1 MTALFGL
8 MAPPPRRII
17 EFGCGTGWLSL
28 ALAQLGYDVVGVDI
42 SADAIRHAEAA
53 RVARRQERAR
63 FVAADYETFATP
75 APSDYALFLAWAGRL
90 AGGGHT
96 PPRPRGPLEI
106 ATCPS
111 VVGLAA
117 LRFPPPAAVSAQGR
131 VPGARSGGSG
141 DYLRP
146 V

>member
-28 ALAQLGYDVVGVDI
+28 ALAQRGYDVVGVDI

-53 RVARRQERAR
+53 RVERRQERAR

-90 AGGGHT
+90 AGGGTHAT
-96 PPRPRGPLEI
+96 TASWSSGNSHPPKRGG
-106 ATCPS
+106 S
-111 VVGLAA
+111 GG
-117 LRFPPPAAVSAQGR
+117 AAVSASCRGQRTRSSAGR
-131 VPGARSGGSG
+131 PKWGQR
-141 DYLRP
+141 
-146 V
+146 

>member
-8 MAPPPRRII
+8 LAPPPRWII

-53 RVARRQERAR
+53 RVERRQERAR

-90 AGGGHT
+90 AGGGTHAT
-96 PPRPRGPLEI
+96 TASWSSGKIRPPERGEPVW
-106 ATCPS
+106 S
-111 VVGLAA
+111 VFSASCNRSALAGA
-117 LRFPPPAAVSAQGR
+117 YPIPEVVSE
-131 VPGARSGGSG
+131 VTT
-141 DYLRP
+141 
-146 V
+146 

>member
-53 RVARRQERAR
+53 RVERRQERAR

-90 AGGGHT
+90 AGGGTHAT
-96 PPRPRGPLEI
+96 TASWSSGNSHPPKRGG
-106 ATCPS
+106 S
-111 VVGLAA
+111 GG
-117 LRFPPPAAVSAQGR
+117 AAVSASCRGQRTRSSAGR
-131 VPGARSGGSG
+131 PKWGQR
-141 DYLRP
+141 
-146 V
+146 

>member
-28 ALAQLGYDVVGVDI
+28 VLAQRGCDVVGVDI

-53 RVARRQERAR
+53 RVERRQERAR

-90 AGGGHT
+90 AGGGTHAT
-96 PPRPRGPLEI
+96 TASWSSGNSHPPMRGG
-106 ATCPS
+106 S
-111 VVGLAA
+111 GG
-117 LRFPPPAAVSAQGR
+117 AAVSASCRGQRTRPSAGR
-131 VPGARSGGSG
+131 PKWGQR
-141 DYLRP
+141 
-146 V
+146 

>member
-28 ALAQLGYDVVGVDI
+28 VLAQRGYDVVGVDI

-53 RVARRQERAR
+53 RVERRQERAR

-90 AGGGHT
+90 AGGGTHAT
-96 PPRPRGPLEI
+96 TASWSSGNSHPPKRGG
-106 ATCPS
+106 S
-111 VVGLAA
+111 GG
-117 LRFPPPAAVSAQGR
+117 AAVSASCRGQRTGSSAGR
-131 VPGARSGGSG
+131 PKWGQR
-141 DYLRP
+141 
-146 V
+146 

>member
-17 EFGCGTGWLSL
+17 EFGCCTGWLSL
-28 ALAQLGYDVVGVDI
+28 VLAQRGYDVVGVDI

-53 RVARRQERAR
+53 RVERRQERAR

-90 AGGGHT
+90 AGGGTHAT
-96 PPRPRGPLEI
+96 TASWSSGNSHPPKRGG
-106 ATCPS
+106 S
-111 VVGLAA
+111 GG
-117 LRFPPPAAVSAQGR
+117 AAVSASCRGQRTGSSAGR
-131 VPGARSGGSG
+131 PKWGQR
-141 DYLRP
+141 
-146 V
+146 